1 VFSDTWEVG
10 LNTRA
15 RDWFE
20 HLRNVLHLSEATI
33 RSYRVDLEAWQNF
46 LSEFQVLEENA
57 SSAEARIFMS
67 RMSSSRMAIATVN
80 RRLSA
85 IRAYH
90 EWCRRKFRWT
100 INPFADSK
108 SVRKGRKLPGY
119 LTYREIESFFEV
131 SGDGFAG
138 LRDRALFE
146 LLYSTGCRVGEICS
160 LNLSD
165 VLHGQAVVRGKG
177 GRERMVFIGTEAAAA
192 LAEYLPHRLVH
203 VAEDPDSQRALLLN
217 LRGKRITSRGVY
229 YLTQRYAGLA
239 NTTKKVTPH
248 TFRHSFATHLVDE
261 GADIRTAQELLGH
274 ANLSTTQIYTHTG
287 IERIKQMYRLS
298 HPHAR
303 AAKKTEV

>member
-1 VFSDTWEVG
+1 M
-10 LNTRA
+10 NTRA
-15 RDWFE
+15 HDWLE

-33 RSYRVDLEAWQNF
+33 RSYRVDLAAWQEF
-46 LSEFQVLEENA
+46 LSEFKVSEENA

-67 RMSSSRMAIATVN
+67 RMSSNRMALASIN

-85 IRAYH
+85 IKGYY
-90 EWCRRKFRWT
+90 EWCRRKFRWAV
-100 INPFADSK
+100 NPFADSK
-108 SVRKGRKLPGY
+108 SVKRGRKLPGY

-131 SGDGFAG
+131 PSLGFAG
-138 LRDRALFE
+138 LRNRALFE

-160 LNLSD
+160 FNLSD
-165 VLHGQAVVRGKG
+165 VLHRQAVVRGKG
-177 GRERMVFIGTEAAAA
+177 GRERMVFIGAKAAAA
-192 LAEYLPHRLVH
+192 LAEYLPHRQAH
-203 VAEDPDSQRALLLN
+203 AAEDPDSQRALLLN

-229 YLTQRYAGLA
+229 YLTRRYAELA
-239 NTTKKVTPH
+239 NVVKKVTPH

-287 IERIKQMYRLS
+287 IEQIKRLYRLS

-303 AAKKTEV
+303 GAKKSEV